1 MRRVSRK
8 RSLVLRIYAKKRR
21 EYLAEHDT
29 CEFPLGCTERA
40 TTIQH
45 LRGRFGDRLLREEW
59 WAASCWAHNS
69 WAEDHTGEALAI
81 GWLHKI
87 EAAGVDGVERAG

>member
-1 MRRVSRK
+1 MRRVSKK
-8 RSLVLRIYAKKRR
+8 RAAALRIYAKLRR
-21 EYLAEHDT
+21 EFLAEHEA
-29 CEFPLGCTERA
+29 CEFPLGCTAAA

-45 LRGRFGDRLLREEW
+45 LRGRRGGRLLRVEW

-81 GWLHKI
+81 GWLHRI
-87 EAAGVDGVERAG
+87 ESVDGAA

>member
-1 MRRVSRK
+1 MRRVS
-8 RSLVLRIYAKKRR
+8 KKRAVALRVYTKLRR
-21 EYLAEHDT
+21 EFLEERNT

-45 LRGRFGDRLLREEW
+45 LRGRRGWRLLKVEW

-81 GWLHKI
+81 GWLLRI
-87 EAAGVDGVERAG
+87 ESVDGAA